1 MTFEIRE
8 MRREDCE
15 GLSYTAAYTAKR
27 YYDVVLL
34 TF

>member
-15 GLSYTAAYTAKR
+15 GLSYTAAYTTKR